1 MGRLASNIRF
11 RSAFRRR
18 EAPELFNFDNIFEA
32 STHPV
37 LFLKRPNLPHVRVRS
52 FESRDNQIIALSI
65 VSFDEFSSS
74 MRMVKTSVT
83 LSAEGE
89 SLGGLERVQAVVRG
103 ESVSGSYLVAIAEQQ
118 GVLRDKKSLENP
130 QRPEPNWDEE
140 VDCLLRFLDTNY
152 EIRVQVSNVT
162 IMDCDFQWCQWSPD
176 LQIAPP

>member
-1 MGRLASNIRF
+1 
-11 RSAFRRR
+11 
-18 EAPELFNFDNIFEA
+18 
-32 STHPV
+32 
-37 LFLKRPNLPHVRVRS
+37 
-52 FESRDNQIIALSI
+52 
-65 VSFDEFSSS
+65 
-74 MRMVKTSVT
+74 MVKTSVT

-89 SLGGLERVQAVVRG
+89 SFGGLQRVQAVVRG
-103 ESVSGSYLVAIAEQQ
+103 ESVSGSYLVTIAEQQ
-118 GVLRDKKSLENP
+118 GVLGDKKSLENS